1 MRKLSQF
8 GGCFP
13 ENIGGRAE
21 CQHNRRITT
30 LVEVRNNLN
39 YKVNKLPTDVCGS
52 PMLAGD
58 PSCLI
63 LPRLQAFL
71 MKQEIFIN
79 CSPQESRIA
88 IIEDGFL
95 AEFLI
100 ERKEEMG
107 IAGNIYKGKVS
118 RVLPGMQA
126 AFVDIG
132 MEKAAFLHASD
143 FSSVPEDVQ
152 LIASPGE
159 DVEVEALPKRVPRH
173 RLPLEKQLSRDE
185 AILVQVAKD
194 PLGTKGAR
202 VTSHISLPGRYMVF
216 MPGTKHIGISRRIE
230 SEEERKR
237 LKEIAESVLTEDGG
251 FILRTAS
258 EERSKREIQRDLRFL
273 RILWR
278 RLQQKAEKA
287 AAPALIHQDL
297 DLIARTIRDFFT
309 ADTEQVVIDSAK
321 DHRRIM
327 DFIRQFMPRL
337 KAKIV
342 LYSGTEPLFDRHG
355 IEEKITKALDRRVW
369 LRSGGYIIIE
379 RTEALTAIDVNTGRF
394 VGKRNQE
401 ETIVRTN
408 LEAAQEVVRQL
419 RLRNVG
425 GIIII
430 DFIDME
436 KESNR
441 KKVYDALRD
450 ALKKDKARSNILKI
464 SELGLVEMT
473 RQRTRESLENQLLSP
488 CPHCDGRGRIKS
500 SVTIAYDLLR
510 AIKKQQTNLENGKN
524 IVVRLHPDVANFLYD
539 EKNNSL
545 ENLEREINRRIIIK
559 VSQELRHDQY
569 EITES

>member
-1 MRKLSQF
+1 
-8 GGCFP
+8 
-13 ENIGGRAE
+13 
-21 CQHNRRITT
+21 
-30 LVEVRNNLN
+30 
-39 YKVNKLPTDVCGS
+39 
-52 PMLAGD
+52 
-58 PSCLI
+58 
-63 LPRLQAFL
+63 

-79 CSPQESRIA
+79 SSPQESRIA
-88 IIEDGFL
+88 IIEDGLL

-152 LIASPGE
+152 LIATPGE
-159 DVEVEALPKRVPRH
+159 DVEVEAVPKRIPRH

-216 MPGTKHIGISRRIE
+216 MPDTKHIGISRRIE

-237 LKEIAESVLTEDGG
+237 LKEIAEAVLTEHGG

-258 EERSKREIQRDLRFL
+258 EGRSKREIQRDLRFL
-273 RILWR
+273 TILWR
-278 RLQQKAEKA
+278 RLQKKAEKA
-287 AAPALIHQDL
+287 AAPSLIHQDL

-327 DFIRQFMPRL
+327 DFVRQFMPRL
-337 KAKIV
+337 KTKIV
-342 LYSGTEPLFDRHG
+342 LYSGAEPLFDRHR

-500 SVTIAYDLLR
+500 SVTVAYDLLR

-569 EITES
+569 EIAES

>member
-1 MRKLSQF
+1 
-8 GGCFP
+8 
-13 ENIGGRAE
+13 
-21 CQHNRRITT
+21 
-30 LVEVRNNLN
+30 
-39 YKVNKLPTDVCGS
+39 
-52 PMLAGD
+52 MLAGD
-58 PSCLI
+58 PACAT
-63 LPRLQAFL
+63 LPRLQTFR

-79 CSPQESRIA
+79 SSPQESRIA
-88 IIEDGFL
+88 IIEDGLL

-100 ERKEEMG
+100 DRKEEMG

-143 FSSVPEDVQ
+143 FSNVPEDVQ
-152 LIASPGE
+152 LIGSSAE
-159 DVEVEALPKRVPRH
+159 DVEVEAPPRRVPH

-237 LKEIAESVLTEDGG
+237 LKEIAESILTEHGG

-258 EERSKREIQRDLRFL
+258 EGRSKREIQRDLRFL
-273 RILWR
+273 TILWR
-278 RLQQKAEKA
+278 RLQKKAEKA
-287 AAPALIHQDL
+287 AAPSLIHQDL

-342 LYSGTEPLFDRHG
+342 LYSGAEPLFDRHG

-408 LEAAQEVVRQL
+408 LEAAHEVVRQL

-450 ALKKDKARSNILKI
+450 ALKKDKARTNILKI

-500 SVTIAYDLLR
+500 SVTVAYDLLR
-510 AIKKQQTNLENGKN
+510 AIKKQQANLENGKN

-569 EITES
+569 EIAES

>member
-1 MRKLSQF
+1 
-8 GGCFP
+8 
-13 ENIGGRAE
+13 
-21 CQHNRRITT
+21 
-30 LVEVRNNLN
+30 
-39 YKVNKLPTDVCGS
+39 
-52 PMLAGD
+52 
-58 PSCLI
+58 
-63 LPRLQAFL
+63 
-71 MKQEIFIN
+71 MKQEILIN
-79 CSPQESRIA
+79 STLQENRIA

-132 MEKAAFLHASD
+132 MEKAGFLHASD
-143 FSSVPEDVQ
+143 FYEIPGDVQ
-152 LIASPGE
+152 IIAAPG
-159 DVEVEALPKRVPRH
+159 DEADFTDLPKPPPLSR
-173 RLPLEKQLSRDE
+173 RLPLEKRISSGE
-185 AILVQVAKD
+185 EILVQVAKD

-202 VTSHISLPGRYMVF
+202 VTSHVSLPGRYMVF

-237 LKEIAESVLTEDGG
+237 LKEIAQSLSAEDGG
-251 FILRTAS
+251 FILRTAC
-258 EERSKREIQRDLRFL
+258 EGRSKREIQRDLGFL
-273 RILWR
+273 TKLWKRI
-278 RLQQKAEKA
+278 QQKADTVT
-287 AAPALIHQDL
+287 APALIHQDL
-297 DLIARTIRDFFT
+297 DAISRAIRDFFS
-309 ADTEQVVIDSAK
+309 ADTEQVIVDSPK
-321 DHRRIM
+321 DHRRVV
-327 DFIRQFMPRL
+327 DFVRQFMPRL
-337 KAKIV
+337 KAKII
-342 LYSGTEPLFDRHG
+342 LHADKEPLFDRYG
-355 IEEKITKALDRRVW
+355 IEEKIHKALERRVW

-401 ETIVRTN
+401 ETILKTN
-408 LEAAQEVVRQL
+408 MDAVHEVVRQL

-441 KKVYDALRD
+441 KKVYDALKE
-450 ALKKDKARSNILKI
+450 ALKKDKARTNILKI

-473 RQRTRESLENQLLSP
+473 RQRTRESLENQMLSP
-488 CPHCDGRGRIKS
+488 CPNCEGRGRIKS
-500 SVTIAYDLLR
+500 AVTVAYEVLR
-510 AIKKQQTNLENGKN
+510 AIKRQQAAIEDGKN

-545 ENLEREINRRIIIK
+545 ENLEREINRRIVIK
-559 VSQELRHDQY
+559 ASQELHHQQY
-569 EITES
+569 EISAA

>member
-1 MRKLSQF
+1 
-8 GGCFP
+8 
-13 ENIGGRAE
+13 
-21 CQHNRRITT
+21 
-30 LVEVRNNLN
+30 
-39 YKVNKLPTDVCGS
+39 
-52 PMLAGD
+52 
-58 PSCLI
+58 
-63 LPRLQAFL
+63 

-79 CSPQESRIA
+79 SSPQESRIA
-88 IIEDGFL
+88 IIEDGLL

-143 FSSVPEDVQ
+143 FSSVPEEMQ
-152 LIASPGE
+152 LIDAPGE
-159 DVEVEALPKRVPRH
+159 EVEIEAPPKRVPRRH
-173 RLPLEKQLSRDE
+173 LPLEKQLSRDE

-216 MPGTKHIGISRRIE
+216 MPGTKHIGISRRID

-237 LKEIAESVLTEDGG
+237 LKEVATSLLTGDGG

-258 EERSKREIQRDLRFL
+258 EGRSKREIQRDLRFL
-273 RILWR
+273 TRLWR
-278 RLQQKAEKA
+278 RLQKRAEGV
-287 AAPALIHQDL
+287 AAPSLIHQDL
-297 DLIARTIRDFFT
+297 DLIARSIRDFFT
-309 ADTEQVVIDSAK
+309 LETEQLVIDSPK
-321 DHRRIM
+321 DYRRIL
-327 DFIRQFMPRL
+327 DFVGQFMPRL
-337 KAKIV
+337 KSKIV
-342 LYSGTEPLFDRHG
+342 LYSGAEPLFERHA
-355 IEEKITKALDRRVW
+355 IEEKVERALERRVW

-401 ETIVRTN
+401 ETIVKTN

-436 KESNR
+436 KESDR
-441 KKVYDALRD
+441 KKVYDALKD
-450 ALKKDKARSNILKI
+450 ALKKDKARTNILKI

-473 RQRTRESLENQLLSP
+473 RQRTRESLENQLLTP

-500 SVTIAYDLLR
+500 SVTVAYDLLR
-510 AIKKQQTNLENGKN
+510 AIKKQQASLENGKN

-569 EITES
+569 EIAES

>member
-1 MRKLSQF
+1 
-8 GGCFP
+8 
-13 ENIGGRAE
+13 
-21 CQHNRRITT
+21 
-30 LVEVRNNLN
+30 
-39 YKVNKLPTDVCGS
+39 
-52 PMLAGD
+52 
-58 PSCLI
+58 
-63 LPRLQAFL
+63 

-79 CSPQESRIA
+79 SSPQENRIA
-88 IIEDGFL
+88 IIEDGLL

-152 LIASPGE
+152 LIGSPGE
-159 DVEVEALPKRVPRH
+159 DVEVEAPPKRVPHH

-237 LKEIAESVLTEDGG
+237 LKEIAESVLTEHGG

-258 EERSKREIQRDLRFL
+258 EGRSKREIQRDLRFL
-273 RILWR
+273 TILWR
-278 RLQQKAEKA
+278 RLQKKAEKA
-287 AAPALIHQDL
+287 AAPSLIHQDL
-297 DLIARTIRDFFT
+297 DLIARSIRDFFT

-327 DFIRQFMPRL
+327 DFVRQFMPRL
-337 KAKIV
+337 KTKIV
-342 LYSGTEPLFDRHG
+342 LYSGAAPLFDRHG
-355 IEEKITKALDRRVW
+355 IEEKIAKALDRRVW

-408 LEAAQEVVRQL
+408 LEAAHEVVRQL

-450 ALKKDKARSNILKI
+450 ALKKDKARTNILKI

-500 SVTIAYDLLR
+500 SVTVAYDLLR
-510 AIKKQQTNLENGKN
+510 AIKKQQANLENGKN
-524 IVVRLHPDVANFLYD
+524 ILVRLHPDVANFLYD

-569 EITES
+569 EIAES

>member
-1 MRKLSQF
+1 
-8 GGCFP
+8 
-13 ENIGGRAE
+13 
-21 CQHNRRITT
+21 
-30 LVEVRNNLN
+30 
-39 YKVNKLPTDVCGS
+39 
-52 PMLAGD
+52 
-58 PSCLI
+58 
-63 LPRLQAFL
+63 

-79 CSPQESRIA
+79 STPQESRIA
-88 IIEDGFL
+88 IIEDGLL

-152 LIASPGE
+152 LITSPGE
-159 DVEVEALPKRVPRH
+159 DVEVEAVPKRVPHH

-230 SEEERKR
+230 SEEERTR
-237 LKEIAESVLTEDGG
+237 LKEIAESVLTKHGG

-258 EERSKREIQRDLRFL
+258 EGRSKREIQRDLRFL
-273 RILWR
+273 TILWR
-278 RLQQKAEKA
+278 RLQKKAEKA
-287 AAPALIHQDL
+287 AAPSLIHQDL

-327 DFIRQFMPRL
+327 DFVRQFMPRL
-337 KAKIV
+337 KPKIV
-342 LYSGTEPLFDRHG
+342 LYSGAEPLFDRHG
-355 IEEKITKALDRRVW
+355 IEEKIAKVLDRRVW

-408 LEAAQEVVRQL
+408 LESAQEVVRQV

-450 ALKKDKARSNILKI
+450 ALKKDKARTNILKI

-500 SVTIAYDLLR
+500 AVTVAYDLLR
-510 AIKKQQTNLENGKN
+510 AIKKQQANLENGKN
-524 IVVRLHPDVANFLYD
+524 ILVRLHPDVANFLYD

-569 EITES
+569 EIAES

>member
-1 MRKLSQF
+1 
-8 GGCFP
+8 
-13 ENIGGRAE
+13 
-21 CQHNRRITT
+21 
-30 LVEVRNNLN
+30 
-39 YKVNKLPTDVCGS
+39 
-52 PMLAGD
+52 
-58 PSCLI
+58 
-63 LPRLQAFL
+63 
-71 MKQEIFIN
+71 MKQEIFI
-79 CSPQESRIA
+79 SSTPQESRIA
-88 IIEDGFL
+88 IMEDGVL
-95 AEFLI
+95 AEFLL

-107 IAGNIYKGKVS
+107 IAGNIYKGKVA

-126 AFVDIG
+126 AFVEIG

-152 LIASPGE
+152 LINPTEE
-159 DVEVEALPKRVPRH
+159 DVEVEEAPKRSPHR
-173 RLPLEKQLSRDE
+173 RLPLEKQLSRGE
-185 AILVQVAKD
+185 EILVQVAKD

-230 SEEERKR
+230 SDEERKR
-237 LKEIAESVLTEDGG
+237 LREIAESLPARDGG

-258 EERSKREIQRDLRFL
+258 EGRSKREIQRDLRFL
-273 RILWR
+273 TILWR
-278 RLQQKAEKA
+278 RLQKKAEKA
-287 AAPALIHQDL
+287 AAPSLIHQDL
-297 DLIARTIRDFFT
+297 DLISRAIRDFFT

-321 DHRRIM
+321 DHRRIS
-327 DFIRQFMPRL
+327 DFVRQLMPRL

-342 LYSGTEPLFDRHG
+342 LYSGSEPLFDRHG
-355 IEEKITKALDRRVW
+355 IEEKIEKALDRRVW

-379 RTEALTAIDVNTGRF
+379 RTEALTAIDINTGRF

-401 ETIVRTN
+401 DTIVRTN

-436 KESNR
+436 KDSNR
-441 KKVYDALRD
+441 KKVYDALRE
-450 ALKKDKARSNILKI
+450 ALKRDKARTNILKI

-510 AIKKQQTNLENGKN
+510 AIKKQQANLENGKN

-545 ENLEREINRRIIIK
+545 ENLEREINRKVIIK
-559 VSQELRHDQY
+559 VSQELRHQQY
-569 EITES
+569 EISQS